1 MEIEFIKTSPTQ
13 NMTVL
18 VKTPVP
24 REKQL
29 ALAERLIAYD
39 NVYAEQAGYIEEPE
53 NPQAAKHLQM
63 MAGEFC
69 GNASLSLAA
78 WLAQKDG
85 LAAGETREYL
95 LEVSGTEG
103 LVPCEITREECGFF
117 GKAKMPLPERIE
129 ERTFRME
136 GEELRLI
143 AVVFEGITH
152 VIVPAGLWKEDTE
165 RKAETA
171 ARLWAEELPDG
182 AAFGLLLLDENE
194 HMLRPLVYLKGVSMI
209 WERGCGSGTAA
220 VGAYLAWKN
229 RKAVSVELQQPGG
242 KMRAEAGYQDGVIPA
257 LYIAG
262 HVSIVAEGIAF
273 LEG

>member
-13 NMTVL
+13 NMTIL

-39 NVYAEQAGYIEEPE
+39 SVYAEQAGYIEEPE
-53 NPQAAKHLQM
+53 NPRAAKRLQM

-78 WLAQKDG
+78 WLARKDG
-85 LAAGETREYL
+85 LAVGETREYL
-95 LEVSGTEG
+95 LEVSGADG
-103 LVPCEITREECGFF
+103 LVPCEITKEAYGFF
-117 GKAKMPLPERIE
+117 GRAKMPLPERIE
-129 ERTFRME
+129 ERAFRLE
-136 GEELRLI
+136 GEELRLT

-152 VIVPAGLWKEDTE
+152 VIVPAELWKEDAE

-171 ARLWAEELPDG
+171 VRLWTEALPDG

-194 HMLRPLVYLKGVSMI
+194 YTLKPLVYLKGISMI

-229 RKAVSVELQQPGG
+229 RKAVSVGLQQPGG
-242 KMRAEAGYQDGVIPA
+242 KMRAEAGYQDGVISA

-262 HVSIVAEGIAF
+262 HISIVAEGTAF